1 MIKMLNY
8 TIMPKKTK
16 KQKILSQKR
25 REAFLLQQITK
36 IDAPVQ
42 AVKIEREKNIRAG
55 DVIEIPSHQ
64 DKGIKEYFISD
75 FKKSVFIISLII
87 ALEIVLYFGTINR
100 YFN

>member
-1 MIKMLNY
+1 MLNY

-36 IDAPVQ
+36 IDEPAQ
-42 AVKIEREKNIRAG
+42 AVKIEREKNISAP
-55 DVIEIPSHQ
+55 DVVDIPSHQ
-64 DKGIKEYFISD
+64 DKGIKEYFVSD
-75 FKKSVFIISLII
+75 FKKSIFIISLII